1 MQPSNSATKKL
12 LKNYWDIVTARC
24 RLRRGFIRFPERWW
38 DSASRSFWP
47 ILESCKNESTMLKAL
62 NTWSQ
67 MPRNW
72 ATQTRHYAKVMLGT
86 TPTKEFGKHKIILGV
101 PWNTSSDR
109 LLFDVSMELAHLAK
123 KFQPE
128 SCQCNWQIL
137 PPFWSLTPIITS
149 VSIESRKLKKNQTKV
164 IHT

>member
-1 MQPSNSATKKL
+1 
-12 LKNYWDIVTARC
+12 
-24 RLRRGFIRFPERWW
+24 
-38 DSASRSFWP
+38 
-47 ILESCKNESTMLKAL
+47 
-62 NTWSQ
+62 
-67 MPRNW
+67 
-72 ATQTRHYAKVMLGT
+72 MLGT

-109 LLFDVSMELAHLAK
+109 LLFDVSELAHLAK

-149 VSIESRKLKKNQTKV
+149 VSIESRKLKKNRRRLFIPKGRSLTSYMIDCVRHSRERLFMFFVTRALQLDAKGNLPKMPEAVCQRVYRHYSLLHIT
-164 IHT
+164 